1 MNNDRLCQVLLS
13 PRVTEKST
21 RVGEDGNQYVFH
33 VINDASKQE
42 VKGAVE
48 MLFEVNVESVRIVNV
63 KGKSK
68 AFRMRAGKRSDWKK
82 AYVVLKEGQDIDF
95 ADDPGFS
102 KAYVLQGED
111 EAAVRELLG
120 TGDLTIW
127 EKPIDIFGPS
137 FQPFSFMVEAPG
149 AFVALGLM
157 LCLMNL
163 VGKK

>member
-1 MNNDRLCQVLLS
+1 MNNDRLCQILLS

-82 AYVVLKEGQDIDF
+82 AYVRVQEGQVIDF
-95 ADDPGFS
+95 LG
-102 KAYVLQGED
+102 GET
-111 EAAVRELLG
+111 V
-120 TGDLTIW
+120 
-127 EKPIDIFGPS
+127 
-137 FQPFSFMVEAPG
+137 
-149 AFVALGLM
+149 
-157 LCLMNL
+157 
-163 VGKK
+163 

>member
-1 MNNDRLCQVLLS
+1 MNNDRLCQILLS

-33 VINDASKQE
+33 VANDASKQE

-82 AYVVLKEGQDIDF
+82 AYVRVQEGQVIDF
-95 ADDPGFS
+95 LG
-102 KAYVLQGED
+102 GET
-111 EAAVRELLG
+111 V
-120 TGDLTIW
+120 
-127 EKPIDIFGPS
+127 
-137 FQPFSFMVEAPG
+137 
-149 AFVALGLM
+149 
-157 LCLMNL
+157 
-163 VGKK
+163 